1 MRRARP
7 AAPRRVS
14 ALRACALPH
23 PPPVRSP
30 RYTFDETDE
39 ALDKEPL
46 AEWWAKET
54 AAAAVR
60 WRRELGIVDEPDAP
74 PRPPPPPRDD
84 DDDDEL
90 EWEELQPGD
99 AASVQLRRPPA
110 GCAAA
115 PELIDASALGDGAPP
130 APPPSA
136 GWPYSSTLAALPA
149 SALEPPTLVTDY
161 AWDGSGR
168 AAVKVYVALARGAA
182 ALVLSPACYAEF
194 SEHTA
199 RVEVLIN
206 GGGAGVVGARR
217 VCFSA
222 RLARAILPEKSSAKV
237 KPEKGELVIT
247 LKKAEPGVEWSTLL
261 RDVNE

>member
-1 MRRARP
+1 M
-7 AAPRRVS
+7 
-14 ALRACALPH
+14 
-23 PPPVRSP
+23 P

-46 AEWWAKET
+46 AEWWATET
-54 AAAAVR
+54 AAAALR
-60 WRRELGIVDEPDAP
+60 WRHERGIVEEPDAP
-74 PRPPPPPRDD
+74 PQPPPAARGD

-90 EWEELQPGD
+90 EWEELAPGD
-99 AASVQLRRPPA
+99 AAMVELRRPPE

-115 PELIDASALGDGAPP
+115 PELIDAAALGGDAPP
-130 APPPSA
+130 APPPCA
-136 GWPYSSTLAALPA
+136 GWPYSTTLAALPV

-161 AWDGSGR
+161 AWDGTGR
-168 AAVKVYVALARGAA
+168 SAVKVYVALACGGA
-182 ALVLSPACYAEF
+182 ALVLSPACYTDF
-194 SEHTA
+194 SEGEA
-199 RVEVLIN
+199 RVEVLVN

-247 LKKAEPGVEWSTLL
+247 LKKAEPGVEWSALL